1 MKLATF
7 GAAGLFAFVI
17 SYVVYF
23 GFTTNYTTNS
33 FSAASFRKQY
43 THNVFRYRV
52 LSSYLLLQLD
62 HGLGAVMGDAPGEKR
77 LLMMDETAS
86 RRFYLAIFY
95 LNTFFLILTAL
106 LLTLILETGK
116 LFILRSG
123 EKLLFL
129 FLAVSLI
136 GLTQYVIAPY
146 DISSYFFE
154 LLGIYLYFRL
164 AGRYAVMLIALS
176 LVTVVA
182 TLNRES
188 SALMVVFVGMLAICR
203 EGWTVRSVGV
213 AGLLL
218 GIFLVTYIGL
228 RMVISRPDPVINPW
242 QHLFFYNLGHL
253 QNQVGIL
260 FWLLLF
266 YLTMAVAVD
275 FNNRY
280 LICLFHLGCLPY
292 IWTCL
297 NTGILWELRL
307 YMPLFLGGFLLAK
320 MDATAFGYMPIPL
333 TSGMKKILQKGYS
346 SNREK
351 FPI

>member
-7 GAAGLFAFVI
+7 IAAGLFAWVI

-23 GFTTNYTTNS
+23 GFTTNYTTSN
-33 FSAASFRKQY
+33 FSPASFRKQY
-43 THNVFRYRV
+43 THDVFRYRV
-52 LSSYLLLQLD
+52 LSQYLLLQLD
-62 HGLGAVMGDAPGEKR
+62 HRLEGVVGDGPAEKR
-77 LLMMDETAS
+77 LLMMDESAS
-86 RRFYLAIFY
+86 RRFYLAFYY
-95 LNTFFLILTAL
+95 LNTFFLVLTAL
-106 LLTLILETGK
+106 LLALLLEKGN
-116 LFILRSG
+116 LFVLQSG

-129 FLAVSLI
+129 FLAIALM
-136 GLTQYVIAPY
+136 GLTQYVVCPY

-154 LLGIYLYFRL
+154 VLGIYLYFRL
-164 AGRYAVMLIALS
+164 ADRRALMLVVLS

-188 SALMVVFVGMLAICR
+188 SVLMVVFVGMLAVCR

-218 GIFLVTYIGL
+218 GMFVVTYFGL
-228 RMVISRPDPVINPW
+228 RVVINEPDGVISPYH
-242 QHLFFYNLGHL
+242 HLFFYNLGHL
-253 QNQVGIL
+253 QNEIGGL

-275 FNNRY
+275 YRNRY
-280 LICLFHLGCLPY
+280 LICLFHIGCLPY

-297 NTGILWELRL
+297 NSGILWELRL

-320 MDATAFGYMPIPL
+320 MDTTGFGYTPIPL
-333 TSGMKKILQKGYS
+333 SARMKKILQKGYS
-346 SNREK
+346 PNREN

>member
-1 MKLATF
+1 MRLATF
-7 GAAGLFAFVI
+7 LAAGLFAFVI

-23 GFTTNYTTNS
+23 GFTTNYTTGN
-33 FSAASFRKQY
+33 FSPASFRKQY
-43 THNVFRYRV
+43 THDVFRYRV

-62 HGLGAVMGDAPGEKR
+62 HRLGGVMGDAPAEKR
-77 LLMMDETAS
+77 LLLLDETAS
-86 RRFYLAIFY
+86 RRFYLAFYY
-95 LNTFFLILTAL
+95 LNTIFLVLTAL
-106 LLTLILETGK
+106 LLALLLETGK
-116 LFILRSG
+116 VFILRSG

-129 FLAVSLI
+129 FLAVSLM
-136 GLTQYVIAPY
+136 GLTQYVVCPY

-154 LLGIYLYFRL
+154 LLGIYMYFRL
-164 AGRYAVMLIALS
+164 AGRYTAMLVVLS
-176 LVTVVA
+176 LVTFVA

-188 SALMVVFVGMLAICR
+188 SVLMVVFVGMLAICR
-203 EGWTVRSVGV
+203 EGWTARSVGV

-218 GIFLVTYIGL
+218 SIFLVTYFGL
-228 RMVISRPDPVINPW
+228 RMVINEPDPVISPYH
-242 QHLFFYNLGHL
+242 HLFFYNLGHL
-253 QNQVGIL
+253 QNQIGIL

-275 FNNRY
+275 YRNRY

-297 NTGILWELRL
+297 NSGILWELRL

-320 MDATAFGYMPIPL
+320 MEITAFGYMPIPL
-333 TSGMKKILQKGYS
+333 SSGLKKILQKGYS